1 LIGSFRSWE
10 VFVTDAKHLLNHSV
24 IVTPLGAPKAQVA
37 EPRAA
42 DPALRKTGIP
52 FTSDV
57 PWGAH
62 LCVFHET
69 KEDLLETL
77 VGYLHAGLESNEFC
91 VWAVGD
97 PVTVRDAK
105 NYLRRAIPKF
115 DKYLSARRIEILD
128 GYDWYL
134 KGNLFDLKRI
144 TRGWDEKLR
153 NALTRGYEG
162 LRLTGNA
169 FWLGTSHWREFCE
182 YEQKLEE
189 SLAGRKILALCTYPL
204 QVSRAVDI
212 LDVARTHQFSLARRN
227 GQWEF
232 LETPELKQAKQEIKK
247 LNDALDIL
255 SKPFP
260 GHQSLTPRERMVLVQ
275 IVRGVSSKEAARALG
290 IAPRTVEFHRAN
302 IIQKLGAR
310 NTVDLVRRVLAA

>member
-1 LIGSFRSWE
+1 
-10 VFVTDAKHLLNHSV
+10 VTDVKDLRNRSLLVPALKSPE
-24 IVTPLGAPKAQVA
+24 IQFA
-37 EPRAA
+37 EPRSA
-42 DPALRKTGIP
+42 DLALRKTGIP

-69 KEDLLETL
+69 KEDLLETVAGFL
-77 VGYLHAGLESNEFC
+77 QAGLESNEFC
-91 VWAVGD
+91 VWAVAD

-105 NYLRRAIPKF
+105 NYLRRAIPKI

-144 TRGWDEKLR
+144 ARGWDEKLR
-153 NALTRGYEG
+153 SALTRGYDG

-169 FWLGTSHWREFCE
+169 FWLGTSYWREFCE
-182 YEQKLEE
+182 YEQVIDDT
-189 SLAGRKILALCTYPL
+189 LAGRKILALCTYPL
-204 QVSRAVDI
+204 QGSKAVDI

-232 LETPELKQAKQEIKK
+232 VETPELKQAKQEIKK

-260 GHQSLTPRERMVLVQ
+260 GHESLTPRERMVLVQ

-310 NTVDLVRRVLAA
+310 NTVDLVRKVLAA

>member
-1 LIGSFRSWE
+1 M
-10 VFVTDAKHLLNHSV
+10 TDVKDMRNHSLLV
-24 IVTPLGAPKAQVA
+24 PALKGPETQFAELSAAQS
-37 EPRAA
+37 
-42 DPALRKTGIP
+42 ALRKTGIP

-77 VGYLHAGLESNEFC
+77 AGYLHAGLESNEFC
-91 VWAVGD
+91 VWAVAD
-97 PVTVRDAK
+97 PVSVRDAK

-128 GYDWYL
+128 GYEWYL
-134 KGNLFDLKRI
+134 KGDHFDLKRV
-144 TRGWDEKLR
+144 TGGWDEKLSS
-153 NALTRGYEG
+153 ALTKGYDG
-162 LRLTGNA
+162 MRLTGNA
-169 FWLGTSHWREFCE
+169 FWLGTSRWREFCE
-182 YEQKLEE
+182 YEQVVDDMF
-189 SLAGRKILALCTYPL
+189 AGRKILALCTYPL
-204 QVSRAVDI
+204 QGSRAVDI
-212 LDVARTHQFSLARRN
+212 LDVARTHQFSLARRK

-260 GHQSLTPRERMVLVQ
+260 GHESLTPRERMVLVQ

-310 NTVDLVRRVLAA
+310 NTVDLVRKVLAA